1 MADDDEQGDPS
12 QREREREREREFP
25 KKMKFE
31 NFLPCEIS
39 CQPANSIP
47 K

>member
-1 MADDDEQGDPS
+1 MTDDDEQGDPS
-12 QREREREREREFP
+12 QREREREFP
-25 KKMKFE
+25 KKKKFE

-39 CQPANSIP
+39 CRPANSIP

>member
-1 MADDDEQGDPS
+1 MTDDDEQGDPS
-12 QREREREREREFP
+12 QREREREREFP

-39 CQPANSIP
+39 CRPANSIP

>member
-1 MADDDEQGDPS
+1 MANDDDQGDPS
-12 QREREREREREFP
+12 QRERERVP
-25 KKMKFE
+25 KKKMKFE

-39 CQPANSIP
+39 CRPANSIP